1 MTAQK
6 SFSDNMPMFDIPDV
20 KDLFYKIAIVFGA
33 LIVIYGVLWH
43 LVTVGV
49 IPAIIAAIFPPIV
62 IIILGLFI
70 IYAVF
75 DRKKKYY

>member
-33 LIVIYGVLWH
+33 LIVIYGVLS
-43 LVTVGV
+43 
-49 IPAIIAAIFPPIV
+49 ISER
-62 IIILGLFI
+62 IL
-70 IYAVF
+70 
-75 DRKKKYY
+75 